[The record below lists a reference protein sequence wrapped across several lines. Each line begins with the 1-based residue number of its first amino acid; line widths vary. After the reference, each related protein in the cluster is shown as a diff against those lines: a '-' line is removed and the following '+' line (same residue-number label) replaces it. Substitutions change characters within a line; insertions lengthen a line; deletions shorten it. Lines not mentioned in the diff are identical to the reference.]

1 MRAFRSV
8 AVVLALV
15 SLLSFSTTFTNG
27 QETSTRSRTA
37 DKSDQGKKTTDQ
49 KPTAEQDDGPIQLN
63 AELVDIVF
71 TVLDE
76 RNRLVPSIKQDQL
89 EVYEDGAKQEVR
101 FFDKNTNVPIIA
113 ALMLD
118 LSGSQEF
125 ILPQEKDA
133 AESFFQSA
141 FRPGKD
147 YGSIVTF
154 RGETDLVQG
163 LTSNMDRLTKSLR
176 RLRRDLVFRGDE
188 GEESQGTSLYEA
200 IRITSNEVLQDKTAK
215 RITESDDQFRYVIRK
230 AMIILTDGKDT
241 TSQWTM
247 KQAIEQANRYGIL
260 IYPIGIGDNFRF
272 GEVDHKVLEDLARST
287 GGQAYFPKDETDLH
301 NAFKQIQEELSS
313 QYIVGYEPKNNAK
326 DGSFRKVEIR
336 LKGNQGWQVIHRSG
350 YFAIDEKTQH

>member
-1 MRAFRSV
+1 MRLFRFV
-8 AVVLALV
+8 AVILAVISLV
-15 SLLSFSTTFTNG
+15 TFSTTLTSG
-27 QETSTRSRTA
+27 QEGRSRTA
-37 DKSDQGKKTTDQ
+37 APQKSDQNKKNADQ
-49 KPTAEQDDGPIQLN
+49 KSSVEQDEGPIQLN

-76 RNRLVPSIKQDQL
+76 RNRLVPNVKQDQL
-89 EVYEDGAKQEVR
+89 EVYEDGVQQEVR

-113 ALMLD
+113 ALLID

-125 ILPQEKDA
+125 VLPQEKDA
-133 AESFFQSA
+133 AESFFQAA

-163 LTSNMDRLTKSLR
+163 LTSNTDRLTRSLR
-176 RLRRDLVFRGDE
+176 RLKRDLVFRGDE
-188 GEESQGTSLYEA
+188 GAESQGTSLYEA
-200 IRITSNEVLQDKTAK
+200 IHITSSEVLADKTAK
-215 RITESDDQFRYVIRK
+215 RITEGDDQFRYVIRK
-230 AMIILTDGKDT
+230 AMIVLTDGKDT

-313 QYIVGYEPKNNAK
+313 QYIVGYEPKNIAK
-326 DGSFRKVEIR
+326 DGTFRKVEIR
-336 LKGNQGWQVIHRSG
+336 LKGNQNWQVVHRSG
-350 YFAIDEKTQH
+350 YFAGDEKKH